1 MNIEELKEKFREH
14 ALKYNMEEIAIS
26 RKFYHSYR
34 VMDFCMLLAKYND
47 FSSEDMK
54 IAMLVG
60 LLHDYSRFEQWTNYK
75 TYSDLKSI
83 DHGDLAVKRLFDDNE
98 IINFCLE
105 EKYYDEIY
113 DAIKYHNKYS
123 YPEHLSDHNKLL
135 CKVVRDA
142 DKLDI
147 FYLLGINKDLI
158 KEDDNLISD
167 KGLKEKL
174 ADTALA
180 LLANHKFISLEKD
193 LKHLV
198 VEFGYL
204 FMPKE
209 RDHVSTLMKITTQ
222 KKLFQPSK
230 VFYLGTQDGK
240 LLLLNENFGE
250 DMFRKVSQDMLI
262 RHKVDMTTINR
273 SEYIMELY

>member
-167 KGLKEKL
+167 KIKEDFYNNKLLRRIDEMNMSDNLVLKLAMVFDLNFDYSYKYLKEYKL
-174 ADTALA
+174 IDKIYE
-180 LLANHKFISLEKD
+180 NVKNKNKFKPYFEYVNKYIE
-193 LKHLV
+193 
-198 VEFGYL
+198 
-204 FMPKE
+204 E
-209 RDHVSTLMKITTQ
+209 R
-222 KKLFQPSK
+222 SK
-230 VFYLGTQDGK
+230 
-240 LLLLNENFGE
+240 
-250 DMFRKVSQDMLI
+250 
-262 RHKVDMTTINR
+262 
-273 SEYIMELY
+273 